1 MYLAFELLIQLPL
14 LLQMPGTH
22 DLDTQAISLIEEHCQ
37 SCHNSELSS
46 GDLRL
51 ISLDSAL
58 EGGESGPALVPGDAR
73 SSLMYSLVKSGAMPL
88 LAPLPPTKREL
99 LRRWIDRGALWP
111 DPNIPTMP
119 TDGIHARLSAPSQ
132 APILPIEPER
142 IVDFEKDI
150 FPIFE
155 QQCHSC
161 HGPDQQKARLRLDNR
176 KIVFQGGK
184 SGPAVLAGRSSESLL
199 FKKITGIQRP
209 QMPPTGENL
218 TDREIGLIKAWIDQ
232 GAIWPENVGV
242 DAGVRAHW
250 AFTRT
255 FQPDIPEIAEERWSV
270 NPIDRFI
277 RKQQLTVGLNPVE
290 KANPRVLV
298 RRLHYGLIGLPPTAE
313 TVDAFQE
320 YSRDNWEKMVDGLL
334 QSPRYGERWARHWLD
349 VARYSESIGFEF
361 DRFYPWAFQYRDFVI
376 RAFNS
381 NMPYDNFL
389 QLQIAG
395 DEYAPSDPVALAA
408 TGFGA
413 VGPFQANGATEVE
426 LFDALDDIL
435 GATTQAM
442 LGLTVSCA
450 RCHDHKYDPISQKEY
465 YQMLAFLKGTER
477 INHRLPKEKTDRSNL
492 ANARSRR
499 DQWKKLKIEEWRRQ
513 RLVDNDVLVSSHTPL
528 LSALGKSESMRLT
541 PDTVSSSHFV
551 NHPDALFDREP
562 IENSTNDNESSFVW
576 VTSTSDKEW
585 VQYNF
590 LEPKE
595 INYSRVYWLDDEL
608 DAGIIRS
615 PEKYSLVYSANGEWN
630 PIQLLESG
638 YKTTKD
644 QFNEIHFEPI
654 KTRSIRLQ
662 VQIRPGF
669 SAGIHEWTVG
679 HFSSRAR
686 DFLQI
691 AETFQLEGPQH
702 LKKQLQ
708 DFLSQNELE
717 HWQTLNSAVSILEAQ
732 QQFAFGL
739 QDTGFESPQT
749 FLLGRGSPSQR
760 LKEVAPLFPSVL
772 VRSGISSRKWFELNP
787 SPEAETSYRRRAFS
801 RWLTDAKDGA
811 GLLAARVLVNRVWK
825 HHMSSPL
832 VASVDN
838 FGQAGTSPTHPDLL
852 DWLAHDFI
860 GNGWNLHRL
869 HRMILLSETY
879 QLSSILDSNQVPID
893 PENRWYWHY
902 QPKRIEAE
910 ILRDSILS
918 VSGKLNTQMFGPSIR
933 PRIHP
938 DALAHATNPRVAKWP
953 ENIKDN
959 EQTWRRSIYIR
970 QRRTLIVP
978 FLEVFDAPDGHISIG
993 NRESTII
1000 PTQSLYL
1007 LNSEFVREHSLY
1019 LAERAYKNTGKNLGE
1034 TVSFIFKTVLGRPP
1048 THQEKKDAL
1057 TFLVEQTKSY
1067 FEREEKSLSVLHAIQ
1082 DLAQAVIS
1090 QDEFIYIE

>member
-1 MYLAFELLIQLPL
+1 
-14 LLQMPGTH
+14 MPGTH
-22 DLDTQAISLIEEHCQ
+22 DLAIQAISLIEKHCE
-37 SCHNSELSS
+37 SCHNSKLAS
-46 GDLRL
+46 GDLQL
-51 ISLDSAL
+51 TSLDAAL

-73 SSLMYSLVKSGAMPL
+73 SSLMYSLVKSGTMPL
-88 LAPLPPTKREL
+88 MEPLPPAKKAL
-99 LRRWIDRGALWP
+99 LRRWIDRGAFWP
-111 DPNIPTMP
+111 DPNTPAMP
-119 TDGIHARLSAPSQ
+119 ADAIHDRIGAPSQ
-132 APILPIEPER
+132 DPILPIAPEG
-142 IVDFEKDI
+142 IVDFEKDV

-155 QQCHSC
+155 QRCHSC
-161 HGPDQQKARLRLDNR
+161 HGPNQQKAMLRLDNR

-184 SGPAVLAGRSSESLL
+184 SGPAVLAGKSSESLL
-199 FKKITGIQRP
+199 LKKIMGIERP
-209 QMPPTGENL
+209 QMPPTGEHL
-218 TDREIGLIKAWIDQ
+218 TGREIGLIKAWIDQ

-242 DAGVRAHW
+242 DAGVKTHW
-250 AFTRT
+250 AFTRPL
-255 FQPDIPEIAEERWSV
+255 QPSIPEIARGRWSA

-277 RKQQLTVGLNPVE
+277 RKKQLTVGLSPVE
-290 KANPRVLV
+290 RATPRALV
-298 RRLHYGLIGLPPTAE
+298 RRLHYGLIGLPPTIE

-320 YSRDNWEKMVDGLL
+320 YSRDDWEKMVDGLL

-376 RAFNS
+376 QAFNS
-381 NMPYDNFL
+381 NMPYNTFL

-395 DEYAPSDPVALAA
+395 DEYAPNDPVALAA

-413 VGPFQANGATEVE
+413 VGPFQANGPTEVDH
-426 LFDALDDIL
+426 FDAVDDIL

-477 INHRLPKEKTDRSNL
+477 VNHRLATERAARSNL
-492 ANARSRR
+492 AKARSRR
-499 DQWKKLKIEEWRRQ
+499 DRWIKLKTEEWRRQ

-528 LSALGKSESMRLT
+528 LSVLGESESIRLA
-541 PDTVSSSHFV
+541 PANVSASHFV
-551 NHPDALFDREP
+551 NDATGRSYGPAIRSTLFDREP
-562 IENSTNDNESSFVW
+562 IENSLNENRSSSGVFVW
-576 VTSTSDKEW
+576 ATHASDKEW
-585 VQYNF
+585 VQYDF

-608 DAGIIRS
+608 NAGITRL
-615 PEKYSLVYSANGEWN
+615 PEQYSLVYSSGGKWN
-630 PIQLLESG
+630 PIKLLESS
-638 YKTTKD
+638 YTTTKD

-662 VQIRPGF
+662 VQIRPGS

-679 HFSSRAR
+679 RFSSRAR

-691 AETFQLEGPQH
+691 ANTLQLEGSGH

-717 HWQTLNSAVSILEAQ
+717 HWQTLNSAVRALESQ
-732 QQFAFGL
+732 QKFAFGL
-739 QDTGFESPQT
+739 KDAGFESPQT

-760 LKEVAPLFPSVL
+760 LKEVAPLFPSIL
-772 VRSGISSRKWFELNP
+772 VRPGISSRKWFELNP
-787 SPEAETSYRRRAFS
+787 SLEAGTSYRRRAFS

-832 VASVDN
+832 VTSVDN
-838 FGQAGTSPTHPDLL
+838 FGQAGESPTHPDLL

-860 GNGWNLHRL
+860 NNGWNLHRL
-869 HRMILLSETY
+869 HRMILLSEAY
-879 QLSSILDSNQVPID
+879 QLSSILSSDQVSID
-893 PENRWYWHY
+893 PENRWYWRH

-918 VSGKLNTQMFGPSIR
+918 ISGKLNTQMFGPSIR
-933 PRIHP
+933 PRIHS

-953 ENIKDN
+953 KNIKDN

-970 QRRTLIVP
+970 QRRSLIMP
-978 FLEVFDAPDGHISIG
+978 FLEVFDGPDGHISIG

-1019 LAERAYKNTGKNLGE
+1019 LAKKAYKNTGGNLDE
-1034 TVSFIFKTVLGRPP
+1034 TVSFIFKTAIGRPP
-1048 THQEKKDAL
+1048 TYQEKKEAL
-1057 TFLVEQTKSY
+1057 TFLVEQTDSY
-1067 FEREEKSLSVLHAIQ
+1067 SEREEKSLSVLHAIQ
-1082 DLAQAVIS
+1082 DLAQAMIS